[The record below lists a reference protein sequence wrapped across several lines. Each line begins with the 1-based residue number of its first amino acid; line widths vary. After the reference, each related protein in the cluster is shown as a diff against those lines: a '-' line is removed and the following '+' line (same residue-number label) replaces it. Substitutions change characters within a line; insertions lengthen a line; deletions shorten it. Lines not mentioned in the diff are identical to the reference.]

1 MPWPPRWSYV
11 QARLQARHGERLD
24 EAAWRLLEGA
34 RSAEQFLE
42 RARGSFLE
50 RFVARLESRMSSH
63 MVERILRAE
72 WRDYVREV
80 ANWAPKEWRPAVRW
94 AGAAAALPLLA
105 GATNP
110 DRSAWLAEDAG
121 TYSVAQVIGGDGP
134 VAERWLAR
142 WLRLWPKA
150 RIAEC
155 KELKRLIDIF
165 EEQFADLEKA
175 DMQDSSR
182 RHREKL
188 AGGLI
193 RLFRRHPAT
202 PLALFCHL
210 ALEWL
215 ELERLRGGMV
225 RRILFQ
231 AGDGRRAA

>member
-1 MPWPPRWSYV
+1 MSWPPRWSYV

-34 RSAEQFLE
+34 RSTEQFLE
-42 RARGSFLE
+42 QARGSFLA
-50 RFVARLESRMSSH
+50 RFVARLEARMSSH

-80 ANWAPKEWRPAVRW
+80 ASWAPKEWRPAVRW
-94 AGAAAALPLLA
+94 TGAVASLPLLA
-105 GATNP
+105 GVANP
-110 DRSAWLAEDAG
+110 GGPVWLTEDAEID
-121 TYSVAQVIGGDGP
+121 SIAQVIGGDGP
-134 VAERWLAR
+134 ISERWLAR
-142 WLRLWPKA
+142 WRRLWPKA

-155 KELKRLIDIF
+155 EELKSLIDLI
-165 EEQFADLEKA
+165 EEHFATLEKA
-175 DMQDSSR
+175 DMHDSTR

-215 ELERLRGGMV
+215 ELERLRGAMV

-231 AGDGRRAA
+231 TGDGRRAA